1 MWEGCWMVRNRRVS
15 MEMASFGPHAATFIG
30 V

>member
-1 MWEGCWMVRNRRVS
+1 MWEGCWMVRKRRVS
-15 MEMASFGPHAATFIG
+15 MEVASFGRHAATIIG